1 MWAKLKATALGSEDA
16 HRRSLTVPGG
26 SPGPEP
32 LRGGISRGVTGG
44 PGKKVSDWWATPLGG
59 GGGGRGGEGCWCSG
73 LTQSSTDTLNANLDP
88 DLPNQQT
95 GS

>member
-59 GGGGRGGEGCWCSG
+59 GGGEEGVGRVAGAQG
-73 LTQSSTDTLNANLDP
+73 LPKAV
-88 DLPNQQT
+88 QT
-95 GS
+95 P